1 MQPKHSWS
9 PRGVKKEGENMA
21 KSEETAKTPGSDQT
35 ASSWVAA
42 LNKLREWDPVWAGQ
56 AVKITTNPSADG
68 ILPTKFIELVL
79 IGLTASRT
87 NLNPEGTRRH
97 IRAAIAAGANRQEIL
112 FVLKCASVMSIHSG
126 SFNAPILVQEAS
138 EGSLDDFGA
147 LRRKRLEKVG
157 EATPGVEKMKAMGHW
172 SDEWDSLLFLDPVW
186 TDEYMNMLTA
196 LYAESVFSP
205 KEQEL
210 LLIAFDA
217 AYVHIYGPGTRR
229 HIKNAFKAG
238 ATVDEVMQVLKL
250 GVVQGMQA
258 CTLGVSIL
266 AEELERNA
274 ASQRASA

>member
-1 MQPKHSWS
+1 MST
-9 PRGVKKEGENMA
+9 GEGTT
-21 KSEETAKTPGSDQT
+21 KPPGSDRA
-35 ASSWVAA
+35 ASPWVAA

-56 AVKITTNPSADG
+56 AVKMTTNPLAEG
-68 ILPTKFIELVL
+68 VLPTKFIELVL
-79 IGLTASRT
+79 IGLNASRT

-97 IRAAIAAGANRQEIL
+97 IRAAIAAGASRQEIL
-112 FVLKCASVMSIHSG
+112 FVLKCASVMSIHSS
-126 SFNAPILVQEAS
+126 SFNAPILLQEAS
-138 EGSLDDFGA
+138 VGSLEDFAA

-157 EATPGVEKMKAMGHW
+157 KATPGVEKMKAMGHW
-172 SDEWDSLLFLDPVW
+172 SEEWDSLLFLDPVW
-186 TDEYMNMLTA
+186 TDEYMNMLAA
-196 LYAESVFSP
+196 LYTESVFHP

-217 AYVHIYGPGTRR
+217 AYVHVYGPGTRR

-266 AEELERNA
+266 AEELDRNPV
-274 ASQRASA
+274 SQRASA

>member
-1 MQPKHSWS
+1 
-9 PRGVKKEGENMA
+9 MA

-56 AVKITTNPSADG
+56 AIKMTTNPSADG

-97 IRAAIAAGANRQEIL
+97 IRAAIAAGASRQEIL

-138 EGSLDDFGA
+138 EDILDDFGA

-172 SDEWDSLLFLDPVW
+172 NDEWDSLLFLDPVW